1 MNTISKAILL
11 MGATLLVS
19 CGPPPPAKAK
29 SEARSISSKQASVLT
44 ETSSTSPLNLP
55 ELFDCLREND
65 AMLIAAHRGGP
76 VAGYP
81 ENAIETMQH
90 GYDNGIRVFEID
102 VAESRDG
109 VLFLMHDNRLN
120 RTSTGDGYVS
130 DTDWYD
136 ISSMSLVDGYGN
148 TTKYSPPKLTD
159 ALIWA
164 REKRAILEID
174 RKPTTSFSN
183 VASAVRAARAESN
196 AIFITY
202 NDKQAGEVARIDDTF
217 MMTASAFGNRD
228 ITRLEQDF
236 GVDRTRLIGWTGT
249 RSPDDAGWKRLR
261 EEGVEPAFG
270 TLGRRGERLDDVF
283 LADDNP
289 SEYEDLAKRGLVLL
303 ATDEPYRVTEGIQAD
318 DRARKACG
326 L

>member
-11 MGATLLVS
+11 IGATLLVS
-19 CGPPPPAKAK
+19 CGPAPVKQK
-29 SEARSISSKQASVLT
+29 SETRTLSKKQANVL
-44 ETSSTSPLNLP
+44 ETSTQVPLNLP
-55 ELFDCLREND
+55 ELFDCLRENK
-65 AMLIAAHRGGP
+65 AMLIASHRGGP
-76 VAGYP
+76 VDGYP

-136 ISSMSLVDGYGN
+136 ISSMSLIDNNGN
-148 TTKYSPPKLTD
+148 TTRYSPPKLTD

-164 REKRAILEID
+164 RENRAILEID
-174 RKPTTSFSN
+174 RKRTTSFSN

-196 AIFITY
+196 SIFITY
-202 NDKQAGEVARIDDTF
+202 DDQQAGQVARIDDTF
-217 MMTASAFGNRD
+217 MMTASALGNRD
-228 ITRLEQDF
+228 ITRLETEQ
-236 GVDRTRLIGWTGT
+236 GVDRTRLIAWTGT
-249 RSPDDAGWKRLR
+249 RSPNEAGWQRLID
-261 EEGVEPAFG
+261 EGVEPAFG
-270 TLGRRGERLDDVF
+270 TLGRKGERLDDTY
-283 LADDNP
+283 LADNDP
-289 SEYEDLAKRGLVLL
+289 SEYDALAAKGLVLL
-303 ATDEPYRVTEGIQAD
+303 ATDEPYRVTKGITAD